1 MKIFPLNFMLEQRA
15 EEKSSADIPD
25 SGRRI
30 RCGVSEWMAGRSDVV
45 RGWGLGEIAE
55 KIKEKFLRR
64 CIFN

>member
-1 MKIFPLNFMLEQRA
+1 MLEQRA

-30 RCGVSEWMAGRSDVV
+30 RCGVSEWMAGRSEVV
-45 RGWGLGEIAE
+45 PGRGLGEIAE
-55 KIKEKFLRR
+55 KRKEKFLRR